1 MTDRAQWLAERRTGI
16 GGSDV
21 AAILGMSPWRSP
33 LDVYLDKIGEA
44 SEQPDSP
51 AMLWGRALEPVIR
64 QRFAD
69 VTGLSIAVA
78 SGIQRHP
85 TEPHMIASLDGLV
98 VRDEA
103 PVAVFEAKT
112 SRTSEGW
119 GPDGTDEVSDYY
131 AVQVQHYMAVTRL
144 PRAHVAVLIAGFDFR
159 TYTIERDDET
169 IAALVEAERDFWH
182 GHVLAR
188 IPPPPRSAAEA
199 AARFARAQSAGTVE
213 ADADVRE
220 ALERLRVA
228 RERLAAWEA
237 VEADAK
243 SLIQAFLGERE
254 VLTTA
259 GKPAATWKT
268 SKPIARVDL
277 DALRKAHPEIVAQF
291 TKPGAPTRRF
301 VLKESK
307 S

>member
-98 VRDEA
+98 LHDEA

-112 SRTSEGW
+112 ARTAEGW
-119 GPDGTDEVSDYY
+119 GPDGTDEVPDYY
-131 AVQVQHYMAVTRL
+131 AVQVQHYMAVTGL
-144 PRAHVAVLIAGFDFR
+144 PRAFVAALIGGSDFR
-159 TYTIERDDET
+159 IYVIDRDDET
-169 IAALVEAERDFWH
+169 IEALVDVERDFWH
-182 GHVLAR
+182 RHVLAR
-188 IPPPPRSAAEA
+188 VPPPPRSDAEA
-199 AARFARAQSAGTVE
+199 AARFARAQSAGEVE

-228 RERLAAWEA
+228 RERLAEWGG

-243 SLIQAFLGERE
+243 SAIQAFLGERE
-254 VLTTA
+254 VLTIG

-268 SKPIARVDL
+268 LKPVARVDL
-277 DALRKAHPEIVAQF
+277 DALRKAHPEIVARF
-291 TKPGAPTRRF
+291 TQPGAPSRRF
-301 VLKESK
+301 TLKEIK
-307 S
+307 A